1 MAKKQKE
8 QEIRTNEDDRLENAL
23 LQYLSYIS
31 SVNLLNREQEFYLT
45 SRYHDPDISEEERL
59 KVREKI
65 INANLRLVVS
75 IAKRY
80 RMTNAPLQDL
90 IGEGNMGLIR
100 AIEKFD
106 PTTGFKFS
114 TYATWWIKQRIL
126 RYITKNK
133 SQIRVPE
140 HVVDTINKLNRAKHA
155 FRAQHHREPTVK
167 ELSDITDF
175 DVEEIERFSDLVP
188 YVQSLDASFEHSDGG
203 SQEDQ
208 RDLKDRV
215 SSDEDLFAETLT
227 LLQVKELLKV
237 LDEREKYV
245 ITYRFGINNDLGTG
259 SGEIKTLEQ
268 IGADLSMSRER
279 IRQIENRALRKM
291 KWYAH
296 HGIPLEGFKRKMRS
310 TKE

>member
-1 MAKKQKE
+1 MTGKPTEKE
-8 QEIRTNEDDRLENAL
+8 ILTKEDDRLENAL
-23 LQYLSYIS
+23 LQYLGFIS
-31 SVNLLNREQEFYLT
+31 TINLLTREQEFDLMT
-45 SRYHDPDISEEERL
+45 RYHNPDTPEEERH
-59 KVREKI
+59 KIREKI

-126 RYITKNK
+126 RFITKNK

-140 HVVDTINKLNRAKHA
+140 HVLNTINKLNRGKHD
-155 FRAQHHREPTVK
+155 FRAKNHREPTSQ
-167 ELSDITDF
+167 ELAEITGF

-188 YVQSLDASFEHSDGG
+188 YVQSLDTAFEHSDGG
-203 SQEDQ
+203 SPDDV
-208 RDLKDRV
+208 RDLKDKV
-215 SSDEDLFAETLT
+215 ATTEDLFAETMT
-227 LLQVKELLKV
+227 LLQVKELLKA

-245 ITYRFGINNDLGTG
+245 ITRRFGIDADGGAGT
-259 SGEIKTLEQ
+259 GEIKTLEQ
-268 IGADLSMSRER
+268 IGADLNMSRER
-279 IRQIENRALRKM
+279 IRQIETRALRKM
-291 KWYAH
+291 KFYAK
-296 HGIPLEGFKRKMRS
+296 HGKPKDIVRRRRRKPS
-310 TKE
+310 E